1 VLNFTTLIGIA
12 CGILFYRAAEYERM
26 SPWLWAIASVGLS
39 LIVDLMTRSIMA
51 VLVSQVVLFG
61 IMWWYNAKRPAP
73 GS

>member
-1 VLNFTTLIGIA
+1 MLNFTTLIGIA